1 MEWSLWRAAIE
12 YACGVCVSN
21 SIGDTRGAG
30 DNVQGRRYCAALR
43 KDSKRKEEG
52 ECKRGLQEVIE
63 AAILCDEG
71 SAGEGE
77 GQEYFMIG

>member
-1 MEWSLWRAAIE
+1 
-12 YACGVCVSN
+12 
-21 SIGDTRGAG
+21 
-30 DNVQGRRYCAALR
+30 NVQGRRYCAALR